1 MNKEEWLK
9 SLEDKLLL
17 PKEYRKEIVAEF
29 ESHLY
34 QSQFDSKF
42 EFKQLGN
49 INLLINQIMKSR
61 KLKTID
67 YLKLISTWKLV
78 LVLIF
83 AVVIPIYITMFYVI
97 VYTLSY
103 YFYAY
108 VADMVNQTKGTDI
121 VMLTIVSLILLI
133 ISFFALKFASK
144 FISKY
149 KDYKQVELA
158 FSMTFLLILLYF
170 INNSGLS
177 FFNLIFAGDFQSLAN
192 RLILNLVGI
201 TFWLVVSY
209 LIIVMSRG
217 IKLNLNL
224 FGILIRTLF
233 IVSSVVIFSYMKD
246 LGTNKIGNNLAS
258 PYMDSVEYIY
268 ENFNKYLAYEE
279 GFDYKNDPYLA
290 KFDIVALYS
299 NQECWDIDESTG
311 GCEYATEKVYIID
324 ESCQE
329 WHISNDC
336 NVLSL
341 YDDSDGLRYDLNL
354 ENGLFCYGSNS
365 ENQKGCGLIN
375 L

>member
-1 MNKEEWLK
+1 MNKEEWLD
-9 SLEDKLLL
+9 SLNNKLCL
-17 PKEYRKEIVAEF
+17 PDEYSKEIVAEF

-34 QSQFDSKF
+34 QSQYDSKF
-42 EFKQLGN
+42 ELKQLGN

-108 VADMVNQTKGTDI
+108 EADMVNQIKGTDI

-149 KDYKQVELA
+149 KDTKQIELA
-158 FSMTFLLILLYF
+158 FSLSFLLVLFYF
-170 INNSGLS
+170 INNSGVS
-177 FFNLIFAGDFQSLAN
+177 GFNLIFTGDFQSLAN
-192 RLILNLVGI
+192 RLILNLIGI
-201 TFWLVVSY
+201 AFWIVVSY
-209 LIIVMSRG
+209 LIITMNRG
-217 IKLNLNL
+217 VKLKMNL

-233 IVSSVVIFSYMKD
+233 IVSSVVIFSYMRD

-258 PYMDSVEYIY
+258 PYMDSVEHIY
-268 ENFNKYLAYEE
+268 DNFNMYLEYDESY
-279 GFDYKNDPYLA
+279 DYKNDPYLA
-290 KFDIVALYS
+290 KFDIVVLYS
-299 NQECWDIDESTG
+299 SQECWNIDESTG
-311 GCEYATEKVYIID
+311 GCEYATEKAYVID
-324 ESCQE
+324 ENCQE
-329 WHISNDC
+329 WHISEDC

-341 YDDSDGLRYDLNL
+341 YDDFDGLRYDLNL
-354 ENGLFCYGSNS
+354 RNGLFCYGSIS